1 MHERVPLV
9 RNYVE
14 VPTYLGAV
22 RTHRWIYFRLW
33 KLQRAIVFVESCQ
46 GAACAQDYGSRWK
59 TSGLGHTAATISAC
73 KPDRVLCSLQQVTRG
88 THSGHIT
95 RTHQH
100 HPLPTI
106 QLSSQGRLHN
116 THSLRAHNLR
126 ANNLRANNP
135 QPPTITGPQNDR
147 ALLGPWT
154 RSPAAIE
161 ASHRF

>member
-1 MHERVPLV
+1 MEITEGNR
-9 RNYVE
+9 
-14 VPTYLGAV
+14 
-22 RTHRWIYFRLW
+22 
-33 KLQRAIVFVESCQ
+33 FVESCQ
-46 GAACAQDYGSRWK
+46 GAVCAQDYGSRWK
-59 TSGLGHTAATISAC
+59 TSGLGYTAATIPAC
-73 KPDRVLCSLQQVTRG
+73 KSDRVLCSLQQVTRG

-135 QPPTITGPQNDR
+135 QPPTVTGPQNDR
-147 ALLGPWT
+147 ALLAPDPGPLP
-154 RSPAAIE
+154 RSKQATVSSALLAYLPISVE
-161 ASHRF
+161 GR